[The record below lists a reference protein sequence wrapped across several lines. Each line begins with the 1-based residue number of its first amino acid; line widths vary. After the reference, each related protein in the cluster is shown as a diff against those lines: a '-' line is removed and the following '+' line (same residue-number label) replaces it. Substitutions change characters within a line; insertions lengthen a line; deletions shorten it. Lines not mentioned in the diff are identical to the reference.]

1 MKKLFTI
8 LILLTFCVI
17 SIIAQVFVNPVF
29 DRTDT
34 PEFHIEKIEIT
45 TDTTFIICSYSAKP
59 DSWASVSPKI
69 YLYDYKTHIKYPLL
83 KCKGIP
89 LYPLKQTFK
98 DYTNCDITLCFSSV
112 TNMSKFDLI
121 EDINEK
127 AFNVHGINIDT
138 VPFNKKYKE
147 YELNR
152 KMLQRNFYY
161 DSGNHEKALP
171 LSEEI
176 VEGCKYL
183 YGIKSEEVLISLNL
197 LSYSCHYLG
206 NIDKAIKYIKDSEN
220 IAKSIPNYDSDK
232 IIEYNEILSVYY
244 NEMGEYQTAINILN
258 STAEQIMSKYGENDI
273 KYAEILIK
281 LSKNSNDLGN
291 YSQALQHALHAK
303 EILLIN
309 NREENDAY
317 VRCLSNLS
325 TAQSNLGLYEDAIQ
339 TNLNGFTINA
349 TITDS
354 YNVVNALF
362 FQNISYNYGE
372 LSKYTDAI
380 TYGEKAYS
388 LYNAHS
394 VKNSDFVSLL
404 SNLSLYYFNLAT
416 IKNTESSDSLFKK
429 ALNYLD
435 EAYSTAMQ
443 LNDNRTL
450 AHVLNCKAWAQYMAG
465 LKEDSYSSLQK
476 ACKLSNRY
484 TMECFTYY
492 QNLEHFYLE
501 NGSYESALIIQNGTF
516 PNFISRIKENLIS
529 IPMDAIKSY
538 WNSRSIYSWLYYTIP
553 QCAFLTQNV
562 EAISELYNTLLLS
575 KGFLLNA
582 DLRIKKS
589 VFEEGDS
596 CNVYYMNRMIEI
608 RKKII
613 ADYERNIVLEDLE
626 KEYAEC
632 ENKLINNSRAYRDY
646 TTNFVT
652 NWIQVQENLGERDI
666 AVEFVRFSVKERI
679 VYAALLLKREYNSPK
694 LIPLFLEEE
703 YQDSLNQEE
712 KYNLIW
718 KPIEEELYNISNIY
732 FSPDGLLYSVG
743 IEYLIN
749 NNGQCLH
756 EKYNVYRLSSTKEL
770 INNKQGAKYGSAVL
784 FGGIE
789 YELGNEK
796 EDYRQDKINNWN
808 YVSNIHQRSTFDK
821 IENTLSEVQ
830 DISTILNYHNI
841 VTKAYTSTNG
851 SEENFKNLSKMKVD
865 IIHIATHGMYVNK
878 EDAMNIKEKWNYRF
892 IVNGKSNRM
901 SEESALTRSFLVM
914 AGGNKLAMHLPYIE
928 NDNDGILTAL
938 EISEL
943 NFKDLEMVVLSAC
956 QTGLGDI
963 NNEGVIGL
971 LRGFKKAGAHT
982 ILMSLDKVDDEST
995 KILMVEFYRN
1005 LMGGKTKL
1013 ESLRNAQKYLR
1024 SVENGKYDAPK
1035 YWASFIMLDGLN

>member
-8 LILLTFCVI
+8 LILLTYCVI
-17 SIIAQVFVNPVF
+17 SIIAQVIVNPVF
-29 DRTDT
+29 DKTTNPRLR
-34 PEFHIEKIEIT
+34 IEKVSIT
-45 TDTTFIICSYSAKP
+45 TDTTFIYCSFFKSGNEYC
-59 DSWASVSPKI
+59 DSCILFSNSVQ
-69 YLYDYKTHIKYPLL
+69 LYDIESNNTFDIANICDLSSKLSNVYRKKMYYIRYSFPAIPINHRYNLSSCFMGRSLCIFGINLQEVFSKLYSISDIDYANEQADILSSEDKITLAIKERERELEASKYVYGNRSKEVALVFYHLASLQFKQNNYLKAIELGEEGFEIDKERTDENKPLAIWYDLNNLSHYYYEYGNYSKAIEYSEVLL
-83 KCKGIP
+83 KKVQYINGDNREK
-89 LYPLKQTFK
+89 LATVL
-98 DYTNCDITLCFSSV
+98 TNL
-112 TNMSKFDLI
+112 SKFNNSL
-121 EDINEK
+121 
-127 AFNVHGINIDT
+127 
-138 VPFNKKYKE
+138 
-147 YELNR
+147 
-152 KMLQRNFYY
+152 
-161 DSGNHEKALP
+161 GNYNKAL
-171 LSEEI
+171 
-176 VEGCKYL
+176 
-183 YGIKSEEVLISLNL
+183 
-197 LSYSCHYLG
+197 
-206 NIDKAIKYIKDSEN
+206 
-220 IAKSIPNYDSDK
+220 
-232 IIEYNEILSVYY
+232 
-244 NEMGEYQTAINILN
+244 
-258 STAEQIMSKYGENDI
+258 
-273 KYAEILIK
+273 KYAE
-281 LSKNSNDLGN
+281 
-291 YSQALQHALHAK
+291 QALKLK
-303 EILLIN
+303 EDLSLECSESYAIT
-309 NREENDAY
+309 
-317 VRCLSNLS
+317 LSNLA
-325 TAQSNLGLYEDAIQ
+325 TAKSNLGSYEEAISINKECYKIFTSLY
-339 TNLNGFTINA
+339 GS
-349 TITDS
+349 S
-354 YNVVNALF
+354 YSSNTVVL
-362 FQNISYNYGE
+362 QNIAFNYGE
-372 LSKYTDAI
+372 LNNYTDAI

-388 LYNAHS
+388 IYKSHSITNA
-394 VKNSDFVSLL
+394 DFVSLV
-404 SNLSLYYFNLAT
+404 SNLALCYFNLAT
-416 IKNTESSDSLFKK
+416 NKFTEYSDSLFKK

-435 EAYSTAMQ
+435 EAEYTAIQ
-443 LNDNRTL
+443 LKNDNSL
-450 AHVLNCKAWAQYMAG
+450 AHVLNNKAYIIG
-465 LKEDSYSSLQK
+465 IKEDAYSILQK

-971 LRGFKKAGAHT
+971 QRGFKKAGAHT
-982 ILMSLDKVDDEST
+982 ILMSLDKVDDEAT

-1005 LMGGKTKL
+1005 LMDGKTKHQ
-1013 ESLRNAQKYLR
+1013 SLKDAQKYLR
-1024 SVENGKYDAPK
+1024 SVENGKYDDPK